1 MRFLIAA
8 QNATV
13 AIENGMI
20 VEPTGH
26 FATEIRVPS
35 GEVRPGLVN
44 AHDHLHRN
52 HYGRL
57 GAPPYPNAYAWAKD
71 IQSRHAS
78 EIAQGRA
85 LPRRKALLIGAWK
98 NLLAGVTHVVH
109 HDPWE
114 ADFDADFPIDV
125 VRIASADSLGMT
137 PDLGMP
143 DSRPFALHVAEGID
157 GNASEEVRLLNT
169 RGLLT
174 RDLIAVHAV
183 GADADGI
190 ARIRASG
197 AAIVWCPT
205 SNHFLFD
212 RTAPECL
219 LEEGI
224 DVLLGSDS
232 LLTGAGTLLD
242 ELRAARGVIAAA
254 RLLDAVGPLAARRL
268 GLPEPSLVPGA
279 PVDLALFRRPVLEAG
294 PTDVVL
300 VMAKGKLRVLDPD
313 LVGALGIDGGF
324 MTKWRGVWRWTS
336 QETGL

>member
-8 QNATV
+8 KNATV
-13 AIENGMI
+13 AIENGTI
-20 VEPTGH
+20 VEPSGH

-35 GEVRPGLVN
+35 GEVWPGLIN

-85 LPRRKALLIGAWK
+85 SPRRKALLIGAWK
-98 NLLAGVTHVVH
+98 NLLAGVTRVVH

-114 ADFDADFPIDV
+114 ADFEVDFPIEV

-137 PDLGMP
+137 PDFVAP
-143 DSRPFALHVAEGID
+143 DSRPFALHVAEGVD
-157 GNASEEVRLLNT
+157 RDAAEEVRLLDA

-183 GADADGI
+183 GPDADGI
-190 ARIRASG
+190 ERLRASG

-205 SNHFLFD
+205 SNHYLFD
-212 RTAPECL
+212 RTAPERL
-219 LEEGI
+219 LAEGI

-242 ELRAARGVIAAA
+242 ELRAARGVIADA
-254 RLLDAVGPLAARRL
+254 RLLDAVGPLAAERL
-268 GLPEPSLVPGA
+268 GLPEPSLAPGTPA
-279 PVDLALFRRPVLEAG
+279 DLVLFRKPLLEAG
-294 PTDVVL
+294 PTDVVI
-300 VMAKGKLRVLDPD
+300 VMAKGQLRALDPD
-313 LVGALGIDGGF
+313 LVGVLDIDGGF
-324 MTKWRGVWRWTS
+324 MTKWRGTWRWTS